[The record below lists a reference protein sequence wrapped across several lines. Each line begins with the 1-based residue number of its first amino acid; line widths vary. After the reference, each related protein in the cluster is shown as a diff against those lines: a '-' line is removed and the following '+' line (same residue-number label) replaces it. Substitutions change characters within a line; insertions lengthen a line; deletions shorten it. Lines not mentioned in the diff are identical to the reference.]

1 MRQLRYWQIFNSSPE
16 TFSVCMV
23 PKIARSGAE
32 EMAQEL
38 RALAVHSKDL
48 VWSPA
53 HSSNASGED
62 LITAQHQNLHPT
74 SGWLSRTEI
83 QLERCWLPT
92 GRSAT
97 AAPLGYYAVFVAV
110 LIRVSLGRTLGC
122 VPLLE
127 AGVEPS
133 GTVKATPRGRGFQ
146 GSYRSGLLG
155 PEVSSV

>member
-1 MRQLRYWQIFNSSPE
+1 MRQLRYWQLFNVSPE

-48 VWSPA
+48 VWSLV
-53 HSSNASGED
+53 HTSNVSGED
-62 LITAQHQNLHPT
+62 LITAQHQNLHLT

-83 QLERCWLPT
+83 QLERWIPT

-97 AAPLGYYAVFVAV
+97 AAPVVTVPCL
-110 LIRVSLGRTLGC
+110 SLC
-122 VPLLE
+122 SNVYHW
-127 AGVEPS
+127 VEPL
-133 GTVKATPRGRGFQ
+133 VAFLFCKLALNLQVPWKLLPREEAFRSVPGQGF
-146 GSYRSGLLG
+146 
-155 PEVSSV
+155 